1 MAMYGIG
8 EFSRITGLSVKTLRF
23 YHAKDVLVPASI
35 DDSSGYRYYDHS
47 NAEKARIISHLRNME
62 FPLNE
67 IKEILDNY
75 DDQADILDYL
85 EQHKNAIQTRMR
97 NYKKIALS
105 LDKII
110 SSERE
115 AIMTMKN
122 STFEVHEETLDKML
136 IAGVRMQGKYSD
148 CGKGFAHI
156 AKKFGRHIDGKPLC
170 LYYDNECRPDD
181 ATFEA
186 CFPIRKGKEVSGVSV
201 RQLPP
206 IRCVSLLHKGPY
218 DQLGRSYAKILEYV
232 KSKAYEIILPTRE
245 VYLKGPGMILKGNP
259 QKYLTQIQLPIKSEG
274 I

>member
-1 MAMYGIG
+1 MYGIG
-8 EFSRITGLSVKTLRF
+8 EFSRITGLSVKTIRF
-23 YHAKDVLVPASI
+23 YHAKEVLVPSSI
-35 DDSSGYRYYDHS
+35 DDSSGYRYYDRS
-47 NAEKARIISHLRNME
+47 KVEKARIITYFRNME

-67 IKEILDNY
+67 IREILDNY

-85 EQHKNAIQTRMR
+85 EQHKQAIQARMR
-97 NYKKIALS
+97 NYKKITLS

-122 STFEVHEETLDKML
+122 STFEVQEETLDTIL
-136 IAGVRMQGKYSD
+136 IAGVHMQGKYSD
-148 CGKGFAHI
+148 CGKGFAQV
-156 AKKFGRHIDGKPLC
+156 AKKSGRHICGKPLC
-170 LYYDNECRPDD
+170 LYYDDEYRPDD

-186 CFPIRKGKEVSGVSV
+186 CIPIRRGKEVSGVSV

-218 DQLGRSYAKILEYV
+218 EELGRSYAKILEYV
-232 KSKAYEIILPTRE
+232 KSKGYEIVLPTRE

-259 QKYLTQIQLPIKSEG
+259 RKYLTQIQLPIRSEG